1 MVWKLLANKVDNE
14 ALDSL
19 EGKVGFNGDRA
30 ADETNL
36 QLTGDLLGRV
46 SHRDLVTIHLLIKS
60 EIIERYDRKA
70 LGADLSLISVFQF
83 RSV

>member
-1 MVWKLLANKVDNE
+1 MVRKLLANEVDNE
-14 ALDSL
+14 APDSL
-19 EGKVGFNGDRA
+19 EGKVGFNSDRA

-60 EIIERYDRKA
+60 EIVERYDKEP
-70 LGADLSLISVFQF
+70 LGTDLSLIICIPI
-83 RSV
+83 